1 MRLKTASSVLFR
13 SVVKGR
19 ILVAALA
26 ALSFGACATGPVEL
40 PEPRTIVI
48 RSGSRLHPE
57 KTRMEEIDSW
67 YRPQMENIEMDPT
80 FLIETV
86 PRDTPSYPWE
96 SMLLLEGD
104 TARIGVELG
113 RSQEAGTA
121 FQIYAH
127 LHLMKRMGRLDE
139 FLPGSGG
146 QEGYL
151 LERAILARVADVWFY
166 GRGVFD
172 AQAYGPLEELLYSN
186 EAGYLDAF
194 ILTARGDEFE
204 EERQTWLQEDPEGL
218 ERYRRWF
225 VDTFER
231 EPPGMREGN

>member
-1 MRLKTASSVLFR
+1 MKLKIASLVFFR
-13 SVVKGR
+13 SMSRGR
-19 ILVAALA
+19 ILAAALA
-26 ALSFGACATGPVEL
+26 ALSFEACATGPAEL

-57 KTRMEEIDSW
+57 KSRMEEIDLW
-67 YRPQMENIEMDPT
+67 YRPEMENIEMDPT

-96 SMLLLEGD
+96 SLLLLEGD
-104 TARIGVELG
+104 TARIGVEV
-113 RSQEAGTA
+113 RKSAEASTA

-127 LHLMKRMGRLDE
+127 LRLMKRMGRLDE
-139 FLPGSGG
+139 FLPGSSG
-146 QEGYL
+146 QEGFL

-194 ILTARGDEFE
+194 ILTARGEEFE
-204 EERQTWLQEDPEGL
+204 EERQAWLQEDPEGL

-231 EPPGMREGN
+231 EPPGLREEG